1 MAFGALSCETMTLNL
16 TVTRYAGKA
25 PFWPPV
31 ATFAHRGGII
41 GRRSSCD
48 WVLADP
54 DGHISKQHCRI
65 DFVGGRYRITDT
77 STNGVFLNDRG
88 TPIGFG
94 ASAEL
99 QDGDQLFIGDYDI
112 AVSVAVAEPSPPR
125 NRRSLPEPVLLIEA
139 LLRGGDLPA
148 EILEQTDAETLM
160 HAAGARLRQLVNGMR
175 ELIAQ
180 RDVAVGDDP
189 FRRGDDD
196 EQALLALLVRAQGEG
211 SSPGRA
217 IRRCFAA
224 LQAQETG
231 QGDAARAAAVETLAP
246 FLPETLKARIET
258 RTLLAA
264 ATKAKYWDL
273 VETEFGK
280 LRASGPPTGLARAL
294 VALGEAYDEQDR
306 QVAEGPPRPLERR
319 GMPAPS
325 KSE

>member
-25 PFWPPV
+25 PFWPPA

-77 STNGVFLNDRG
+77 STNGVFVNDRNV
-88 TPIGFG
+88 PIGFG

-99 QDGDQLFIGDYDI
+99 QDGDLLFIGDYDI
-112 AVSVAVAEPSPPR
+112 AVSVSMAELVPSP
-125 NRRSLPEPVLLIEA
+125 RSRLPDPVLLIEA
-139 LLRGGDLPA
+139 VLRGGDLPA
-148 EILEQTDAETLM
+148 EILDQTDAETLM
-160 HAAGARLRQLVNGMR
+160 HAAGARLRQLVTGMR
-175 ELIAQ
+175 ELITH
-180 RDVAVGDDP
+180 RDVAAGDDP

-196 EQALLALLVRAQGEG
+196 EQALLALLVRTQGEG

-224 LQAQETG
+224 LQAQEKA
-231 QGDAARAAAVETLAP
+231 QEEAARAAAFETLAP

-280 LRASGPPTGLARAL
+280 LRASEPPTGLAKAL

-306 QVAEGPPRPLERR
+306 QAEEPPRTQERR
-319 GMPAPS
+319 RMPVPPS
-325 KSE
+325 GE

>member
-1 MAFGALSCETMTLNL
+1 MTLNL

-25 PFWPPV
+25 PIWPPA

-41 GRRSSCD
+41 GRRSNCD

-65 DFVGGRYRITDT
+65 DLVDSRYRITDT
-77 STNGVFLNDRG
+77 STNGVFLNDRNV
-88 TPIGFG
+88 PIGFG

-99 QDGDQLFIGDYDI
+99 HDGDVLFIGDYDI
-112 AVSVAVAEPSPPR
+112 AVSLSVDEPVPQPR
-125 NRRSLPEPVLLIEA
+125 SRLPDPVLLIEA
-139 LLRGGDLPA
+139 MLRGGDLPA
-148 EILEQTDAETLM
+148 EILDQTDAETLM
-160 HAAGARLRQLVNGMR
+160 HAAGARLRQLVTGMR

-180 RDVAVGDDP
+180 RDVAAGDDP

-224 LQAQETG
+224 LQAQETA
-231 QGDAARAAAVETLAP
+231 QEAAARTAAVETLAP

-273 VETEFGK
+273 FETEFGR
-280 LRASGPPTGLARAL
+280 LRASEPPTGLAKAL

-306 QVAEGPPRPLERR
+306 QAEEPPRTQERR
-319 GMPAPS
+319 RMAAP
-325 KSE
+325 E